1 MEFFWAQLAVVL
13 VCIAIG
19 GKFGG
24 IGLGAAGGLGLF
36 ILSFIFHLAPDSPS
50 VSVILII
57 ISIITCTAILQAAGG
72 LDLLVGLAEKILR
85 ARPNSITFLGPL
97 ICYIFTLL
105 CGTSY
110 IAFSVYPVISEIAT
124 DARVRP
130 ERAMSMSVIA
140 ANMALVA
147 SPISAVV
154 VGMLAKA
161 ASLNISLLD
170 ILSITIPGTLLGC
183 LVGCLFVY
191 KKGAELA
198 DDEEFIRRQKSG
210 EFDQQKVSAK
220 QVDNPAQAKLG
231 LAIFAIGVL
240 LTVILS
246 SFEGLR
252 PVFDNQTMT
261 VATTLQIVMLTTACL
276 IMLLCRISPDALHEG
291 STFKSGLVGVVG
303 IFGLS
308 WMTGTL
314 FGHYN
319 DVFIVNFSSILNEY
333 PMLFGLILFSLS
345 ILIYSPAATIIA
357 LMPLG
362 VSMGLPAYT
371 LIALLP
377 AACAVFIIPGGAQIA
392 CVAFDRTGST
402 RLGGYVVNH
411 SFLMPGMVSL
421 VMSVI
426 FCMIIANTL
435 F

>member
-1 MEFFWAQLAVVL
+1 MELFWAQLAVVL

-24 IGLGAAGGLGLF
+24 IGLGAAGGMGLF
-36 ILSFIFHLAPDSPS
+36 ILSFIFNLAPDAPS

-57 ISIITCTAILQAAGG
+57 IAVITCTAILQAAGG

-85 ARPNSITFLGPL
+85 ARPNAITFLGPL
-97 ICYIFTLL
+97 ICYIFTVL

-110 IAFSVYPVISEIAT
+110 IAFSVYPVIAEIAT

-161 ASLNISLLD
+161 ASLHISLLD
-170 ILSITIPGTLLGC
+170 ILTITLPGTLLGC

-191 KKGAELA
+191 KRGAELT
-198 DDEEFIRRQKSG
+198 DDEEFARRQQSG
-210 EFDQQKVSAK
+210 EFNPQKVSAK
-220 QVDNPAQAKLG
+220 QVDNPAQARLG
-231 LAIFAIGVL
+231 LAIFAIGIL
-240 LTVILS
+240 STVILS

-252 PVFDNQTMT
+252 PVFDHQPMSI
-261 VATTLQIVMLTTACL
+261 ATTLQILMLTTASL
-276 IMLLCRISPDALHEG
+276 IMMLCRISPEALHEG
-291 STFKSGLVGVVG
+291 STFKSGLIGVVG

-319 DVFIVNFSSILNEY
+319 DMFISNFSNMLNEY

-345 ILIYSPAATIIA
+345 ILIYSPA
-357 LMPLG
+357 
-362 VSMGLPAYT
+362 
-371 LIALLP
+371 
-377 AACAVFIIPGGAQIA
+377 
-392 CVAFDRTGST
+392 
-402 RLGGYVVNH
+402 
-411 SFLMPGMVSL
+411 
-421 VMSVI
+421 
-426 FCMIIANTL
+426 
-435 F
+435 

>member
-57 ISIITCTAILQAAGG
+57 ISVITCTAILQAAGG

-170 ILSITIPGTLLGC
+170 ILSIT
-183 LVGCLFVY
+183 
-191 KKGAELA
+191 
-198 DDEEFIRRQKSG
+198 
-210 EFDQQKVSAK
+210 
-220 QVDNPAQAKLG
+220 
-231 LAIFAIGVL
+231 
-240 LTVILS
+240 
-246 SFEGLR
+246 
-252 PVFDNQTMT
+252 
-261 VATTLQIVMLTTACL
+261 
-276 IMLLCRISPDALHEG
+276 
-291 STFKSGLVGVVG
+291 
-303 IFGLS
+303 
-308 WMTGTL
+308 
-314 FGHYN
+314 
-319 DVFIVNFSSILNEY
+319 
-333 PMLFGLILFSLS
+333 
-345 ILIYSPAATIIA
+345 
-357 LMPLG
+357 
-362 VSMGLPAYT
+362 
-371 LIALLP
+371 
-377 AACAVFIIPGGAQIA
+377 
-392 CVAFDRTGST
+392 
-402 RLGGYVVNH
+402 
-411 SFLMPGMVSL
+411 
-421 VMSVI
+421 
-426 FCMIIANTL
+426 
-435 F
+435 